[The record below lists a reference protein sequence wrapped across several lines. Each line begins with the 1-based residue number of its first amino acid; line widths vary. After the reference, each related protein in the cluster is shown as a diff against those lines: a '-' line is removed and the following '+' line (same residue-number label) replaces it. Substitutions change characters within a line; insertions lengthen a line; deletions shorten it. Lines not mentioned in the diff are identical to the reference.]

1 MASPYFQEAYL
12 IIHAGLNES
21 FSAKLSAVNSTKRV
35 VGSYIL
41 NLICSFQST
50 VFVIMKILVAEDE
63 ENIALQYKMI
73 LSKRSHDVTITKDGV
88 ECLEEYYRE
97 LEKLP
102 TPQSLPHSRTKLPF
116 DAVVLDYR
124 MPKKD
129 GMEVAREILA
139 IQPKQRIMFASAYVA
154 DTLRESVKTLR
165 QVVELLQKPFDINQ
179 FADLLE
185 DKNIWKDL
193 EQLNVKVKELKNS
206 NPSHA
211 EVTALLEGLRRLQ
224 KGRAWKPGAV

>member
-1 MASPYFQEAYL
+1 MKVL
-12 IIHAGLNES
+12 I
-21 FSAKLSAVNSTKRV
+21 
-35 VGSYIL
+35 
-41 NLICSFQST
+41 
-50 VFVIMKILVAEDE
+50 AEDE
-63 ENIALQYKMI
+63 ENIALQYKTI
-73 LSKRSHDVTITKDGV
+73 LTKRMHDVRITCNGE

-102 TPQSLPHSRTKLPF
+102 APQNLPYSRVKLPF

-129 GMEVAREILA
+129 GMQVAKAILA
-139 IQPKQRIMFASAYVA
+139 EQPKQRIMFASAYVE
-154 DTLRESVKTLR
+154 DTLRDSVKTLG
-165 QVVELLQKPFDINQ
+165 QIVELLQKPFNINQ

-193 EQLNVKVKELKNS
+193 EQLNVKVKELRTS

-211 EVTALLEGLRRLQ
+211 EIIALLGGLRKLQ
-224 KGRAWKPGAV
+224 KGRGC